1 MPAKRSSS
9 GVSELTWLT
18 TSSKSSVGQTSVWS
32 SRGIAN
38 QKPSGSICVACA
50 SSAWSRTPK

>member
-1 MPAKRSSS
+1 MPANRSSS
-9 GVSELTWLT
+9 GTGLSTYDV
-18 TSSKSSVGQTSVWS
+18 TSSKSSVGHTSAWS

-38 QKPSGSICVACA
+38 QNPSGSICVACA